1 MRMHGRQILYPL
13 LVAMVLAATSWASGP
28 STQNS
33 SKASP
38 RNPAKYEAWLQKE
51 VRHELVLLPF
61 YSVFDNLEFKTAG
74 DQVTL
79 LGQVVRPTT
88 KSDAEARVKQIEG
101 VSSVVNQIEVLPVSP
116 LDDQLRRAV
125 FRAIYSDPVLQ
136 KYALQA
142 VKRSEEHTSELQSL
156 AYLVCRLLLEKKKKI
171 TDLCIALRMTTVLIL
186 VPSTST

>member
-13 LVAMVLAATSWASGP
+13 LVGMVLAATSWASGP
-28 STQNS
+28 STQDS

-61 YSVFDNLEFKTAG
+61 YSVFDNLEFKIDG
-74 DQVTL
+74 DRVTL

-88 KSDAEARVKQIEG
+88 KSDAGARVKQIEG
-101 VSSVVNQIEVLPVSP
+101 VSSVVNEIEVLPVSP

-125 FRAIYSDPVLQ
+125 FRAIYSDTVLQ
-136 KYALQA
+136 RYALQA
-142 VKRSEEHTSELQSL
+142 VPPIHIIVKNGHVTLEGVVDSEADKNVANIRANGVANVFSVTNHLR
-156 AYLVCRLLLEKKKKI
+156 VEK
-171 TDLCIALRMTTVLIL
+171 
-186 VPSTST
+186 